1 MQTSANGVAF
11 IKSNEG
17 LRLTVYN
24 DDGKACI
31 GYGHDL
37 QSGESFLEGITA
49 EQADAILTTDLR
61 TRFEPPVN
69 RLAPWANQNQFDAL
83 VDFCF
88 NLGPAR
94 LATMLHHGQ
103 AQVPT
108 QMLAWCYGEVDG
120 VEAKSAPLESRRQ
133 KEVALFNTQV

>member
-1 MQTSANGVAF
+1 MQTSTDGVLF
-11 IKSNEG
+11 IENNEG
-17 LRLTVYN
+17 LRLVVYN
-24 DDGKACI
+24 DKGKPCI

-37 QSGESFLEGITA
+37 LPDERFPNGITA
-49 EQADAILTTDLR
+49 AEATTILLNDLR

-103 AQVPT
+103 ALVSSEMPH
-108 QMLAWCYGEVDG
+108 WCYEEVDG
-120 VEAKSAPLESRRQ
+120 VEVESSELLARRK
-133 KEVALFNTQV
+133 KEAALFNS

>member
-88 NLGPAR
+88 NLGR
-94 LATMLHHGQ
+94 LASQPCCTTG
-103 AQVPT
+103 
-108 QMLAWCYGEVDG
+108 
-120 VEAKSAPLESRRQ
+120 KRRFQ
-133 KEVALFNTQV
+133 LRCWPGATEK